1 MQVDGWLRI
10 ATYNDDEETPTW
22 VPARNSARELVRRV
36 PPPFDSNITNNPEA
50 SSSSS
55 AWNDNAGQA
64 ALDAAN
70 AEAEEMRLA
79 VAEAAAQLEGGAH
92 DKELLMIA
100 EVEGGVSSS
109 GGGAAEGE
117 EEGTLVVSH
126 PSADPANPRAQYEED
141 WDAGSFDRELAMQ
154 EEAQAREA
162 EEHARAEEARRI
174 AESELAAA
182 RDAAVP
188 MNAFLD
194 AVYRPLVGEAGS
206 RLSQLSPKQFFKQCG
221 RDRALAKNNAYHAS
235 GLNAADFKAILKWGG
250 VDYLH
255 KDCADIRAAIKVKEA
270 AMAL

>member
-10 ATYNDDEETPTW
+10 STYNDDKDETPTW

-36 PPPFDSNITNNPEA
+36 PPPFASNAANNPQA
-50 SSSSS
+50 SSSST
-55 AWNDNAGQA
+55 AWNDGAGQA

-70 AEAEEMRLA
+70 AEAQEMRLA
-79 VAEAAAQLEGGAH
+79 VAEAAAALEGGARNE
-92 DKELLMIA
+92 DLLMIE
-100 EVEGGVSSS
+100 EVEGGVSIDE
-109 GGGAAEGE
+109 GGAGEGE
-117 EEGTLVVSH
+117 EEGALVASH
-126 PSADPANPRAQYEED
+126 LNSAPTNPPAQFEED

-194 AVYRPLVGEAGS
+194 AVYRPLVGESGS
-206 RLSQLSPKQFFKQCG
+206 RLSKLSPKQFFKQCG

-255 KDCADIRAAIKVKEA
+255 KDCADLRAAIKVR
-270 AMAL
+270 